1 MTCGRR
7 EEGHIHRKRTYIK
20 DLQPG
25 ARVAGSF
32 VLKRKRLDSFVSKEG
47 SFLNCQLGDRTG
59 EISAVLWDGGP
70 QVYSQ
75 VEEGAPVW
83 VEGQVGVYRG
93 SPQIVLDT
101 LRQAQAGEYD
111 PGDFLPTG
119 DADPDKIFQEIEDVV
134 ESIGNPHLQRLL
146 RHILGDEQVAAAFR
160 QAPGAK
166 GMHHAYLGGLI
177 EHTWN
182 VVRICDQMARIY
194 PLDRD
199 LLLTGAILH
208 DIGKL
213 HEYVWDVVIDISDE
227 GRLLGHIV
235 MADEMLCRVIDDLE
249 GFPAELKLR
258 LRHLLIS
265 HHGQYEWG
273 SPRRPKM
280 PEACVLH
287 QADLMDA
294 EVFKFVAAA
303 KQSGSKGW
311 SSYDRA
317 LNRMLYLG
325 REDG

>member
-1 MTCGRR
+1 M
-7 EEGHIHRKRTYIK
+7 HSFMKRTYIK

-25 ARVAGSF
+25 TRVAGSF
-32 VLKRKRLDSFVSKEG
+32 VLKGKQLDSFVSKEG
-47 SFLNCQLGDRTG
+47 SYLTCQLGDKTG
-59 EISAVLWDGGP
+59 EIKAILWDGGP

-75 VEEGAPVW
+75 VEEGSPVW
-83 VEGQVGVYRG
+83 AEGQVGAYRG

-101 LRQAQAGEYD
+101 LRKALDGEYD

-119 DADPDKIFQEIEDVV
+119 KVDPEAIFEQIKEVV
-134 ESIGNPHLQRLL
+134 ATIGNPHLQRLL
-146 RHILGDEQVAAAFR
+146 RHILGNEEVATAIV

-182 VVRICDQMARIY
+182 VVRICEQMARIY

-208 DIGKL
+208 DMGKL
-213 HEYVWDVVIDISDE
+213 HEYVWDVAIDMSDE

-235 MADEMLCRVIDDLE
+235 MADGMLCRAIDDLE

-258 LRHLLIS
+258 LRHLLVS
-265 HHGQYEWG
+265 HHGQCEWG

-303 KQSGSKGW
+303 KRSGTKGW
-311 SSYDRA
+311 SPYDRT